1 MRGTPSIDKVRGD
14 FDRLAD
20 LSEEGGWDHNAYYY
34 PFLLRQLPERF
45 GEALE
50 IGCGTG
56 VFTRL
61 LASRCERVVAI
72 DLSPRMV
79 EVARSRSKG
88 HPNIEYE
95 VADATSWPLPE
106 EGFDCVVSIMT
117 VHHLPLGPALRKMR
131 NALRPGGALVLL
143 DLYQA
148 SSVAD
153 YLVSVLAFPAGMAL
167 RLAEPG
173 GLSNRQSEA
182 LRRAWEE
189 HGKTDVYP
197 TLREV
202 RDACGVELPG
212 ASVRRH
218 LLWRYSVIWR
228 KQHDERERRP
238 A

>member
-1 MRGTPSIDKVRGD
+1 MKGTPVIDKVRED

-20 LSEEGGWDHNAYYY
+20 LSEEGVWDHNACYH

-50 IGCGTG
+50 VGCGTG
-56 VFTRL
+56 AFARL
-61 LASRCERVVAI
+61 LANRCERVVAI

-79 EVARSRSKG
+79 EVSRSRSKG

-95 VADATSWPLPE
+95 VADATSWRFPK
-106 EGFDCVVSIMT
+106 EGFECVVSIMT
-117 VHHLPLGPALRKMR
+117 MHRLPLGPTLRKMR
-131 NALRPGGALVLL
+131 DSLRPGGALVLL

-153 YLVSVLAFPAGMAL
+153 YLVSALAFPAGMAL
-167 RLAEPG
+167 RLAKTG
-173 GLSNRQSEA
+173 GLSDRQSDA

-197 TLREV
+197 TLGEV
-202 RDACGVELPG
+202 RGACEAALPV

-218 LLWRYSVIWR
+218 LLWRYSVVWR
-228 KQHDERERRP
+228 KQHDERGRRS

>member
-1 MRGTPSIDKVRGD
+1 MKGTPVKDKVRED
-14 FDRLAD
+14 FDRLAG
-20 LSEEGGWDHNAYYY
+20 LSEEGAWDHSAYYH
-34 PFLLRQLPERF
+34 PFLLRHLPERF

-50 IGCGTG
+50 VGCGTG
-56 VFTRL
+56 AFARL
-61 LASRCERVVAI
+61 LANRCERVVAI

-79 EVARSRSKG
+79 EVSRSRSKG

-95 VADATSWPLPE
+95 VADATSWRFPQ

-117 VHHLPLGPALRKMR
+117 MHHLPLGPTLRKMR
-131 NALRPGGALVLL
+131 DSLRPGGALVLL

-153 YLVSVLAFPAGMAL
+153 YLVGALAFPAGMAL
-167 RLAEPG
+167 RLAKTG
-173 GLSNRQSEA
+173 GLSDRQSDA

-197 TLREV
+197 TLGEV
-202 RDACGVELPG
+202 RGACEAALPG
-212 ASVRRH
+212 ASMRRH
-218 LLWRYSVIWR
+218 LLWRYSVVWR
-228 KQHDERERRP
+228 KQHDERGRRS